1 MSSILEALKKLEA
14 EKNAQ
19 HIAIQE
25 PEPVYTSDQMAQS
38 LLGYAEPTREGR
50 RLSPV
55 LLVMGGGVFT
65 MLLIGVSVALA
76 VFVLRNIQQAPE
88 PTNPPLAAIAAVP
101 TPAPVV
107 PAAAEPAPEPALVA
121 DARPVEVAP
130 EAPKELPRKVVT
142 PVVLPEAPKPRPA
155 PEPERPVEAPVDL
168 APLPDLTEA
177 RYEPYVPKPAAS
189 VAQESAPV
197 PDDIRTLPMMS
208 RSERSQYRL
217 EGLTIN
223 MLNEA
228 SATRPLG
235 NALINLEKIF
245 IGETLPDSNAT
256 LIDVKSHGIAIEIMS
271 SGQRYYLPR

>member
-19 HIAIQE
+19 HVAIQE

-38 LLGYAEPTREGR
+38 LLGYAEPTREAR

-76 VFVLRNIQQAPE
+76 VFVLRNTQAPE
-88 PTNPPLAAIAAVP
+88 ATAPPVAAAATP
-101 TPAPVV
+101 TPVSASPDAATPTPEPVLV
-107 PAAAEPAPEPALVA
+107 AAAT
-121 DARPVEVAP
+121 PVEVEP
-130 EAPKELPRKVVT
+130 ETPKESSRKVVT
-142 PVVLPEAPKPRPA
+142 PVVLPEAATPRPA
-155 PEPERPVEAPVDL
+155 PKPARAVEAPVDL

-189 VAQESAPV
+189 AAPESAPV

-245 IGETLPDSNAT
+245 IGETLPGSNAT

>member
-38 LLGYAEPTREGR
+38 LLGYAEPSSDGR
-50 RLSPV
+50 RISPV

-76 VFVLRNIQQAPE
+76 VFVLRNIQAPDAAS
-88 PTNPPLAAIAAVP
+88 PPLAAVAVP
-101 TPAPVV
+101 TPVLELPDAPT
-107 PAAAEPAPEPALVA
+107 PAPEPAIVA
-121 DARPVEVAP
+121 DARPVKPAP
-130 EAPKELPRKVVT
+130 EAPKESPKNVVT
-142 PVVLPEAPKPRPA
+142 PVVLPETVAPRPTPKP
-155 PEPERPVEAPVDL
+155 EPRVEAPMDL

-189 VAQESAPV
+189 VEQESAPV
-197 PDDIRTLPMMS
+197 PDDIRTLPVLS

-217 EGLTIN
+217 EGLTLN

-245 IGETLPDSNAT
+245 IGETLPGSNAT
-256 LIDVKSHGIAIEIMS
+256 LIEVKSHGIAIEIMS

>member
-19 HIAIQE
+19 QIAIQE
-25 PEPVYTSDQMAQS
+25 PESAYTSDQMAQS
-38 LLGYAEPTREGR
+38 LLGYAEPSPDGR
-50 RLSPV
+50 RFSSL

-76 VFVLRNIQQAPE
+76 VFVLNNTQSPQS
-88 PTNPPLAAIAAVP
+88 TTPPLVAAVP
-101 TPAPVV
+101 APTPEIPEAV
-107 PAAAEPAPEPALVA
+107 APETEPTRVA
-121 DARPVEVAP
+121 DASPVDVAP
-130 EAPKELPRKVVT
+130 EVPSVSPKKVVT
-142 PVVLPEAPKPRPA
+142 PVVLPEAATPRPA
-155 PEPERPVEAPVDL
+155 PERKPERPVEAPMDL

-177 RYEPYVPKPAAS
+177 RYEPYVPKTAAITEQ
-189 VAQESAPV
+189 ASAPV
-197 PDDIRTLPMMS
+197 PDDIRTLPMLS

-235 NALINLEKIF
+235 NALVNLEKIF
-245 IGETLPDSNAT
+245 IGENLPGSNAT

-271 SGQRYYLPR
+271 TRQRYYLPR